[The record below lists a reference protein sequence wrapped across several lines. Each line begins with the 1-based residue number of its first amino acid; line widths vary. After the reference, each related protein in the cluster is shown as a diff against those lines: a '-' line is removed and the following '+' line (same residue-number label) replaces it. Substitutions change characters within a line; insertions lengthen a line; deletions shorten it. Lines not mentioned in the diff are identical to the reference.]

1 MDEATAGEN
10 ALKDHYGRMLGLKK
24 PWCVND
30 VKLFISEKRLEI
42 ALGYAEGASFECPE
56 CARLCWLHDHAPQR
70 QWRHLD
76 AMGFETLLSARV
88 PRVKCPDHGVS
99 TVAVPWAGA
108 HSRFTLAFE
117 AFAIQILQACAGIQA
132 AAELLGLPWR
142 SLQGIMD
149 RAVERGLKRRELEGL
164 NAVGF
169 DEPERSGDSQPQAAR
184 RASAARQK
192 SFKRGQSFIS
202 HMCDLR
208 QPRVIEVVEG
218 RDQDCARQLW
228 QSLPEAIS
236 SRVLDAT
243 MDMSAGF
250 AAAARIEAPQ
260 ARITFDKYHVASHM
274 NKAVDQTRR
283 TEHKELMAT
292 GDDAL
297 KGKRYLF
304 LYNPEGFSASQS
316 QDFEE
321 LLKVN
326 LKAGRAWAYTEL
338 FTEFW
343 QQPDR
348 ESGKRFIIEW
358 CAKVRRSRLGQ
369 MKKVAA
375 MLERHLDGLLNY
387 FASRLTNA
395 LCEGFNS
402 RIQQLKTAARGFRS
416 FANYRTRI
424 FFFLGSLDLSFS
436 LSH

>member
-1 MDEATAGEN
+1 MDEPSAGGD

-30 VKLFISEKRLEI
+30 VKLLISEKRLEI
-42 ALGYAEGASFECPE
+42 ALGYAEGAGFECPQ

-88 PRVKCPDHGVS
+88 PRVKCPDHGVC
-99 TVAVPWAGA
+99 TVAVGWAGA

-117 AFAIQILQACAGIQA
+117 AFAIQILQACADIQS
-132 AAELLGLPWR
+132 AAELIGLPWR

-149 RAVERGLKRRELEGL
+149 RAVQRGLKRRELEGL
-164 NAVGF
+164 DAVGF
-169 DEPERSGDSQPQAAR
+169 DE
-184 RASAARQK
+184 K

-208 QPRVIEVVEG
+208 NPRVIEVVEG
-218 RDQDCARQLW
+218 RDQDCARRLW
-228 QSLPEAIS
+228 QSLPEAVS

-260 ARITFDKYHVASHM
+260 ARITYDKYHVASHL

-283 TEHKELMAT
+283 AEHKALSAA
-292 GDDAL
+292 GDDTL
-297 KGKRYLF
+297 KGRRHLF
-304 LYNPEGFSASQS
+304 LYNPEGFSATQA

-326 LKAGRAWAYTEL
+326 LKAGRAWAYKEL
-338 FTEFW
+338 FTQFW

-348 ESGKRFIIEW
+348 GSGRQFIADW
-358 CAKVRRSRLGQ
+358 CAKVRRSRLDS

-375 MLERHLDGLLNY
+375 MIQRHLDGLLNY
-387 FASRLTNA
+387 FVSRLTNA

-402 RIQQLKTAARGFRS
+402 RIQQLKSAARGFRS

-424 FFFLGSLDLSFS
+424 LFFLGSLDLAITP
-436 LSH
+436 SH